1 MWEVQLQEWR
11 DELED
16 MGGWE
21 EDVDCMD
28 AEELVERFYG
38 EEMFFDTIPDV
49 LK

>member
-11 DELED
+11 DELEAD
-16 MGGWE
+16 GC

-28 AEELVERFYG
+28 AEELIECFYG

>member
-28 AEELVERFYG
+28 AEELVECFYG